1 MHPPKILTLATKV
14 TLLRVL
20 AVPIIWILLYFQS
33 QWTCL
38 AALICFILAS
48 VTDAV
53 DGYIARRSGTV
64 TNFGKFM
71 DPLADKIL
79 ICSCIIILVGLGWIP
94 AWVAVIIICRDLAV
108 TGLRAIAAD
117 MGIVVAADTL
127 GKVKTTVQMLA
138 LLPLLLHYPWFGI
151 DPVPVGQIMLY
162 IALVLTVLS
171 GGKYIH
177 SFYRHYLSTSSQ
189 A

>member
-1 MHPPKILTLATKV
+1 MHPPKIFTPATKI

-20 AVPIIWILLYFQS
+20 AVPIIWVLLYFQN

-48 VTDAV
+48 VTDAM
-53 DGYIARRSGTV
+53 DGFIARRSGTV

-79 ICSCIIILVGLGWIP
+79 VCSCMVILTGLGWIP
-94 AWVAVIIICRDLAV
+94 AWIAVIIICRDLAV

-117 MGIVVAADTL
+117 MGIAMPVDTL
-127 GKVKTTVQMLA
+127 GKIKTIFQMLA
-138 LLPLLLHYPWFGI
+138 LLPLLLHYPWFGFN
-151 DPVPVGQIMLY
+151 PLPAGQFMLY
-162 IALVLTVLS
+162 IALVLTVFS

-177 SFYRHYLSTSSQ
+177 SFYKNYLNASVRT
-189 A
+189 